1 MAKKFKWYV
10 VNTYSGHEKKAKALL
25 EQRVEA
31 TEMQDQFGEILVPTQ
46 NKIVVS
52 EGKKK
57 SVENRIFPGYILVE
71 MDMSDQTW
79 SLVRNTEG
87 VTGFVGMG
95 KRPTPLNAKEVEGI
109 KRFME
114 VEQPAYQ
121 ASFSIGDAVKITDG
135 AFADFVG
142 TVNEINEA
150 RGQVKVLIS
159 VFGRE
164 TPIDLDFLQVKKL

>member
-1 MAKKFKWYV
+1 MAKLKWYV

-31 TEMQDQFGEILVPTQ
+31 TNMQDSFGEILVPTRD
-46 NKIVVS
+46 KIVVT

-57 SVENRIFPGYILVE
+57 TVEDRIFPGYILVE
-71 MDMSDQTW
+71 MDVNNQTW

-87 VTGFVGMG
+87 VTGFISTR
-95 KRPTPLNAKEVEGI
+95 KRPTPLSKKEVDGI
-109 KRFME
+109 KKFME

-121 ASFSIGDAVKITDG
+121 TAFDVGDAVKITDG
-135 AFADFVG
+135 AFENFVG
-142 TVNEINEA
+142 SVNEINEA
-150 RGQVKVLIS
+150 KGQVKVLIS

-164 TPIDLDFLQVKKL
+164 TPIDLDLLQVKKL

>member
-1 MAKKFKWYV
+1 MNNKFKWYV
-10 VNTYSGHEKKAKALL
+10 VNTYSGHEKKAQAQL
-25 EQRVEA
+25 EQRIEA
-31 TEMQDQFGEILVPTQ
+31 TGSEKSFGEILVPIQ
-46 NKIVVS
+46 NKIVVT

-57 SVENRIFPGYILVE
+57 TVEERIFPGYILVE
-71 MDMSDQTW
+71 MEMNDMNW

-87 VTGFVGMG
+87 VTGFVGTG
-95 KRPTPLNAKEVEGI
+95 RTPAPLSKIEVEGI
-109 KRFME
+109 KKFMQ

-142 TVNEINEA
+142 SVKEINEA
-150 RGQVKVLIS
+150 KGQVKVLIS

-164 TPIDLDFLQVKKL
+164 TPIDLDLLQVKKL